1 MQTPLQGKG
10 LQYTVTKELP
20 KMIGRKKADI
30 AHESRGNGCINW
42 LDWGVISE

>member
-1 MQTPLQGKG
+1 MQPPLQGKG

-20 KMIGRKKADI
+20 KIDWEIKADI
-30 AHESRGNGCINW
+30 AHESRGDGCINW